1 MDRPMDSLSP
11 ADDEHFSGRG
21 WWEQGGRHRLL
32 HTFVP
37 VRCAY
42 MRERLGD
49 LGGKRIAE
57 VGCGGGIFSE
67 ALAGAGAL
75 VTGVDPS
82 SGAIEAARAH
92 AAAGGLE
99 IDYRT
104 GSAADLES
112 GAYDAVVCTEVLEH
126 TPDPAALIGR
136 CAALLAAGGSLI
148 VSTINRNPLAYAAMI
163 VGLEK
168 ALGALP
174 RGSHSYRGF
183 ITPPELARMCAAAGL
198 KVVDI
203 AGANWS
209 FFGKAFLLSRS
220 WMPVNYL
227 LHARRAED

>member
-1 MDRPMDSLSP
+1 MDSPSSAE
-11 ADDEHFSGRG
+11 ADQFGAHG
-21 WWEQGGRHRLL
+21 WWEEGGRHRLL
-32 HTFVP
+32 RAFVP

-82 SGAIEAARAH
+82 AGAIEAARAH
-92 AAAGGLE
+92 AAASGLE
-99 IDYRT
+99 IDYRI
-104 GSAADLES
+104 GSAADLEA

-126 TPDPAALIGR
+126 AAEPAALIGQA
-136 CAALLAAGGSLI
+136 AALLAAGGSLI
-148 VSTINRNPLAYAAMI
+148 VSTLNRNPLAYAAMI
-163 VGLEK
+163 VALERV
-168 ALGALP
+168 LEALP
-174 RGSHSYRGF
+174 PGSHRYRDF
-183 ITPPELARMCAAAGL
+183 ITPPELARMCRAAGL
-198 KVVDI
+198 KVADI

-209 FFGKAFLLSRS
+209 FFGKTFLLSRS